1 MNSFNHYAYGAV
13 LAWIYKTAAG
23 IAADPNSPGFKNIVM
38 APKPDRRLG
47 YVKAEYKTPH
57 GVVKSAWRYEGD
69 TWIWNF
75 TVPEGTTATVIPPA
89 YGAKPTTY
97 KPGDYQISL
106 RLSCQL

>member
-23 IAADPNSPGFKNIVM
+23 IAADPNAPGFKNIVM

-47 YVKAEYKTPH
+47 YVKATYKTPH
-57 GVVKSAWRYEGD
+57 GVVKSAWRFDGD

-75 TVPEGTTATVIPPA
+75 TIPADATATVISPA
-89 YGAKPTTY
+89 PGAKPATY
-97 KPGDYQISL
+97 KPGDYEIKC
-106 RLSCQL
+106 RLP